1 MKENPEPNSLS
12 TVLKECNKLVD
23 ELRAKLQDKCQE
35 VLKLRKDNDI
45 LQTDNDIKDYE
56 LKLLKNHIESE
67 KRDTR
72 RYKND

>member
-1 MKENPEPNSLS
+1 MTENPEPRSLS
-12 TVLKECNKLVD
+12 TVLKECHKLVD

-56 LKLLKNHIESE
+56 LKLLKQHIESE

>member
-1 MKENPEPNSLS
+1 MKENPESNSLS
-12 TVLKECNKLVD
+12 TVLKECHKLVD